1 MPISSYEGIGKQYY
15 EHRRQIMLDC
25 QEGLTKTYNRFHD
38 FAETAADIARL
49 RELHVE
55 MDNANA
61 APLAPFHR
69 KRKPMD
75 DPYLD
80 IIDEYWDKIVMMYDL
95 FADKRP
101 VMLFEL
107 PSLKIY
113 AYPYREFKA
122 DLNQRSQAILTHQYR
137 EAQANGQMVLFVR
150 DNDKQKFKSYTL
162 NLEQT

>member
-1 MPISSYEGIGKQYY
+1 
-15 EHRRQIMLDC
+15 
-25 QEGLTKTYNRFHD
+25 
-38 FAETAADIARL
+38 
-49 RELHVE
+49 
-55 MDNANA
+55 
-61 APLAPFHR
+61 
-69 KRKPMD
+69 MD